1 MAAARRA
8 RRDHDETY
16 VKAFE
21 ELLKSSDKNALGRVA
36 RVVEKHGPSP
46 SGVSTLRDLPRRSVR
61 QVFPSIH
68 PAELDGAAS

>member
-1 MAAARRA
+1 MRRCA
-8 RRDHDETY
+8 GVLMTL
-16 VKAFE
+16 V
-21 ELLKSSDKNALGRVA
+21 LVGNPTGGRVA

-68 PAELDGAAS
+68 PTELYGSAS